1 MVLCASTM
9 QNMYS
14 IGTSKNKRTCDGRRK
29 GGWEFESPVPK
40 KKCKKLICPQFSNTR
55 FVCFFCLTLSRLE
68 SFFMF
73 FYWKNQILSKNFTKW
88 TPMDFSHALCVMMTH
103 FLTNNYV
110 LIGKEKTEY
119 LEYFLALQ
127 TSCSPRE
134 VCFKYILTFNLFYGF
149 LFFLVSTFNIFF
161 SV

>member
-1 MVLCASTM
+1 MV
-9 QNMYS
+9 
-14 IGTSKNKRTCDGRRK
+14 GGR
-29 GGWEFESPVPK
+29 GVGNLNLPCQK
-40 KKCKKLICPQFSNTR
+40 KSVRNSFALSFPTPDL
-55 FVCFFCLTLSRLE
+55 FVFFCLTLSRLE